1 MLPFGFSLS
10 PWCYHTLSE
19 AKAAF
24 LRSKG
29 IPALAYL
36 DDSWVSDLQA
46 SHGLAARE
54 QWLAVGEATHVA
66 MLISLLFGQFLCDFR
81 QTGRQQYLG
90 IVCDSDIP
98 TFRVPQDKLDKL
110 QQLPREA
117 LAAGHLSFHTLQ
129 RIARRCM
136 SMTVVI
142 RPASL
147 WTHAMFAVVAELDNS
162 GRCSVDLT
170 HDSRADL
177 VTEFKQ
183 WQSITSTSQEGPW
196 QRARRFAT
204 TLTKGSSDASSVAW
218 GGVVNTTS
226 GTSPA
231 GGVFP
236 PD

>member
-1 MLPFGFSLS
+1 M
-10 PWCYHTLSE
+10 
-19 AKAAF
+19 
-24 LRSKG
+24 
-29 IPALAYL
+29 
-36 DDSWVSDLQA
+36 
-46 SHGLAARE
+46 
-54 QWLAVGEATHVA
+54 
-66 MLISLLFGQFLCDFR
+66 
-81 QTGRQQYLG
+81 
-90 IVCDSDIP
+90 VCDSDIA
-98 TFRVPQDKLDKL
+98 TFWVPQDKLDTV
-110 QQLPREA
+110 QQLLREA
-117 LAAGHLSFHTLQ
+117 LAAGHLSFRTLQ
-129 RIARRCM
+129 RIAGKCM
-136 SMTVVI
+136 SMTVAI
-142 RPASL
+142 RPTSM
-147 WTHAMFAVVAELDNS
+147 WTRAMFAVVAELDKS
-162 GRCSVDLT
+162 GRCSVDRT